1 MNQTEQRNP
10 STVEVVTVEQPKQEA
25 AQVIATPAM
34 TLKTG
39 IRAGFAQRRSA
50 AL

>member
-25 AQVIATPAM
+25 AQVAPPALS
-34 TLKTG
+34 LKTG
-39 IRAGFAQRRSA
+39 IRAGFNNKRAQME
-50 AL
+50 